1 MQSIFQLTSINVSDD
16 IHMKSAIKI
25 SFHNDLRKH
34 QIFCQQIN
42 AKAGSKVCTVG
53 FFTSLNFLLPLGG
66 RFFKMLLAKIEI
78 QSDRGNQF
86 KINTWLMLT

>member
-1 MQSIFQLTSINVSDD
+1 MHVNVVISIIFFFSSYDECRV
-16 IHMKSAIKI
+16 KI

-78 QSDRGNQF
+78 QSDRGNQI